1 MGAARRVSRGLVIS
15 LALVLA
21 PGCSRTA
28 APGPSPA
35 EAQAG
40 ATAVAVGAMAPEAQL
55 VGTTG
60 QKVALGELLHRRA
73 QTVVVFYR
81 GFW

>member
-1 MGAARRVSRGLVIS
+1 MTTRALVIS
-15 LALVLA
+15 LGLVLV
-21 PGCSRTA
+21 PGCSRTV
-28 APGPSPA
+28 APGSSPA

-40 ATAVAVGAMAPEAQL
+40 AGALAVGAAAPEAQL
-55 VGTTG
+55 VDATDR
-60 QKVALGELLHRRA
+60 KVALGDRLHRRA